1 MKKIVKVDRKTLIY
15 LVLLFM
21 ASAGSIVWLSSGI
34 VGPII
39 SNDEMQYWELAQEFY
54 QTLSYNP
61 EQYNPLYPLL
71 CSIFFVQG
79 DLITAYKLMKIFNA
93 CVFSSIV
100 FPVFFTSRL
109 VIKEKYWWYLLT
121 GAVIFFPWRIAANLI
136 WAEPLYYALYA
147 WGIFF
152 FCCYLKEEE
161 NKILIVSGIL
171 SGLCFLAKQ
180 SGLLL
185 IGSMGLTVLIWGF
198 YEKKAIKNILIKALY
213 FGVSAALCVVP
224 LLIYKLFMDV
234 GALGYRRETEYIIA
248 HLFDLKDLF
257 LTFMMNV
264 SYYTLAGGF
273 IILALV
279 IYLVISMPKLDN
291 FHKAFGINISIS
303 TFLIMI
309 LCSYHYINV
318 KASYGRYLTVVI
330 PFLYML
336 AIVVLENIEINKKV
350 LVIISIV
357 LLNIT
362 VIFNPFIQTMHA
374 KGFFNQ
380 QDLSIW
386 NLFFMKGALVY
397 SAEDAQQ
404 LLGSPNA
411 NYYVMA
417 GLFLFSLVMIRWI
430 HSRIVQKISLTAFIL
445 MTICLAVPADNTA
458 VKIMRVNGNETNS
471 MYQYFVKEGVP
482 ADKIYKLSPTLG
494 SIELEGIW
502 FGKEEIKVAD
512 FMTLRYGNP
521 MVLDF
526 GGVDTPVA
534 DKAYAIKAP
543 YAAEYYYD
551 GIDIPIGLSEY
562 QTTDGGDYTNI
573 GFLYLDAGIEKNNGM
588 EDAIYGISNNTVYID
603 KRKGKYTVNI
613 KMNPEF
619 VVDGWKWEY
628 EVYANEKYA
637 GKIDEKQ
644 TEIEFD
650 VELKEDSAIVIEIRL
665 VNGGRWQ
672 IAMMSITADGE
683 EEIDTDDIYII
694 ASQQEKKYDLPI
706 VYENDTYVIYYQE

>member
-1 MKKIVKVDRKTLIY
+1 
-15 LVLLFM
+15 
-21 ASAGSIVWLSSGI
+21 
-34 VGPII
+34 
-39 SNDEMQYWELAQEFY
+39 
-54 QTLSYNP
+54 
-61 EQYNPLYPLL
+61 
-71 CSIFFVQG
+71 
-79 DLITAYKLMKIFNA
+79 
-93 CVFSSIV
+93 
-100 FPVFFTSRL
+100 
-109 VIKEKYWWYLLT
+109 
-121 GAVIFFPWRIAANLI
+121 
-136 WAEPLYYALYA
+136 
-147 WGIFF
+147 
-152 FCCYLKEEE
+152 
-161 NKILIVSGIL
+161 
-171 SGLCFLAKQ
+171 
-180 SGLLL
+180 
-185 IGSMGLTVLIWGF
+185 
-198 YEKKAIKNILIKALY
+198 
-213 FGVSAALCVVP
+213 
-224 LLIYKLFMDV
+224 
-234 GALGYRRETEYIIA
+234 
-248 HLFDLKDLF
+248 
-257 LTFMMNV
+257 
-264 SYYTLAGGF
+264 
-273 IILALV
+273 
-279 IYLVISMPKLDN
+279 
-291 FHKAFGINISIS
+291 
-303 TFLIMI
+303 
-309 LCSYHYINV
+309 
-318 KASYGRYLTVVI
+318 
-330 PFLYML
+330 ML

-350 LVIISIV
+350 LAIISIV

-411 NYYVMA
+411 HYYVMA
-417 GLFLFSLVMIRWI
+417 GMFLFSLVMTRWI
-430 HSRIVQKISLTAFIL
+430 HSKIVQKISLTAFIL

-644 TEIEFD
+644 TEID